1 MGLAQGLSNYTALS
15 EVVVVALVVD
25 LVVALV
31 VALCKR
37 RSVCIWCV
45 NAVPI

>member
-15 EVVVVALVVD
+15 EVV
-25 LVVALV
+25 VVALV